1 MARFERE
8 AKVLASLN
16 HPNIATLYGL
26 ETVTHPRRQPGRLPP
41 DSQDLRR
48 RLWRTRPACK
58 PRIQNLRRTRSSPKA
73 SSPMTFLVMELVEGE
88 DLSERISRGPIPIDE
103 AVSIALQIAEALEAA
118 HEPGIVHRDLKPA
131 NIKLRPDGTV
141 KVLDFGLAK
150 AWETDHGDSSLSLSP
165 TMTQHATAA
174 GLILGTAAY
183 MSPEQAAGTAADRRA
198 DIWAFGVVFWEM
210 LTGHKLFEGETVSHV
225 LASVLKDEVDLDE
238 LPRVHAGPPCA
249 SSSPAVC
256 SRNPNSGC
264 RPSAMPASCSKTTEP
279 IRRRR
284 RCAAPADSILV
295 AAAMP
300 RWRRLLPWAVA
311 GILAVAAGGVLWS
324 VRGTTAQ
331 VISATIP
338 PPVDAE
344 FHLNPNSPGPVAVSP
359 DGRSLAFSAQDR
371 NGDILLYVRRLDAP
385 QAQALSG
392 TDNAGYPFWS
402 PDSRWIGYFN
412 RPEGT
417 LKKIDT
423 NGGPPIT
430 LTQAPNGKGGTW
442 NDDGVIVFAPDAS
455 TPLHRVASAGGESV
469 AVTEIDG
476 EFHNSHRHPR
486 FLPDGNQVLFLARG
500 NTPQLSRLLVVDLEG
515 GTTREVMATETQ
527 ADFGSGHLLFVRE
540 HALMAQPFD
549 PGTAQFEGEAVPLA
563 EEVLTIQGASLAD
576 FSLSATGI
584 LSFATGR
591 SEEQTQLEWRDRKGD
606 DGGTVGDEASYRTA
620 VLSPDGTQAIAEV
633 IDEATG
639 TQDLWVF
646 DIERGLRTRFTF
658 DPAQDIWPV
667 WSPGGRTVYF
677 ASNRQGNFGI
687 YRKSLEG
694 AGEVEEVIRLQSDLF
709 PSDVSPDGSQLMAF
723 GPVDGAGVDLFVA
736 ALDGSSDLQPWRPT
750 EFNESVGVFSPDG
763 KWVVYHSNE
772 SGTLEIYVASFPGPG
787 RRWQVSTDGGVYPTW
802 RADGAEVIY
811 TRLDGTIMAS
821 AVRAED
827 DSFFVDG
834 EEQLFAIGSP
844 QIGGP
849 HFAVS
854 ADAQRFLVV
863 PPTTQTRRF
872 SPAPAGQLADRARGT
887 PMIGTTLA
895 HYKVTAALGVGGMGE
910 VWRAEDEKL
919 GREVA
924 LKVLPEEFAQDPE
937 RMARFEREA
946 KVLA

>member
-1 MARFERE
+1 MIGTTLAHYKVTAALGVGGMGEVWRAEDEKLGREVALKVLPEEFAQDPERMARFERE

-26 ETVTHPRRQPGRLPP
+26 ETVSAEPAAGAAAPQGSPGSPEVVVAHASRVQAGDSDAPP
-41 DSQDLRR
+41 AAGSSS
-48 RLWRTRPACK
+48 RPQA
-58 PRIQNLRRTRSSPKA
+58 PIT
-73 SSPMTFLVMELVEGE
+73 TIFLAMELVEGE
-88 DLSERISRGPIPIDE
+88 DLSERIKRGPVPIEE
-103 AVSIALQIAEALEAA
+103 ATAIALQIAEALEAA
-118 HEPGIVHRDLKPA
+118 HESGIVHRDLKPA

-150 AWETDHGDSSLSLSP
+150 AWETDHGDSSISMSP
-165 TMTQHATAA
+165 TLTQHATAA
-174 GLILGTAAY
+174 GIILGTAAY
-183 MSPEQAAGTAADRRA
+183 MSPEQAAGIAADRRA

-238 LPRVHAGPPCA
+238 LPPET
-249 SSSPAVC
+249 PAPLRKLI
-256 SRNPNSGC
+256 SRCLRKKPKQRLQAIGDARIALEEYMADPEGSV
-264 RPSAMPASCSKTTEP
+264 
-279 IRRRR
+279 
-284 RCAAPADSILV
+284 AAPTESILV
-295 AAAMP
+295 PTAMP
-300 RWRRLLPWAVA
+300 QWRRLLPWAVA
-311 GILAVAAGGVLWS
+311 GILAVAAAGVLWS
-324 VRGTTAQ
+324 VRGTAAQ

-344 FHLNPNSPGPVAVSP
+344 FYLNPNSPGPVAVSP
-359 DGRSLAFSAQDR
+359 DGRSLAFSAQDL

-500 NTPQLSRLLVVDLEG
+500 NTPQLSRLLVVDLGG

-620 VLSPDGTQAIAEV
+620 VLSPDGTLAIAEV

-694 AGEVEEVIRLQSDLF
+694 AGEVEEVIRTEADLF
-709 PSDVSPDGSQLMAF
+709 PSDVSPDGSKLMAF

-736 ALDGSSDLQPWRPT
+736 ALDGSADLQPWRPT

-811 TRLDGTIMAS
+811 TRLEGTIMVS
-821 AVRAED
+821 AVRAES

-849 HFAVS
+849 HFSVS

-863 PPTTQTRRF
+863 PPTTQRADSLLHLLVNWPTALEARR
-872 SPAPAGQLADRARGT
+872 
-887 PMIGTTLA
+887 
-895 HYKVTAALGVGGMGE
+895 
-910 VWRAEDEKL
+910 
-919 GREVA
+919 
-924 LKVLPEEFAQDPE
+924 
-937 RMARFEREA
+937 
-946 KVLA
+946 